1 MNYGDVL
8 TVTLTLFAV
17 IDILGSI
24 PIIIGL
30 RSKMGHIQSEKAT
43 LVSGLIMIL
52 FLFIEI
58 EPIFFKYH
66 PKIGIKSNSFLRIKT
81 GELKTVCR

>member
-1 MNYGDVL
+1 MNFGDIL

-52 FLFIEI
+52 FLF
-58 EPIFFKYH
+58 
-66 PKIGIKSNSFLRIKT
+66 
-81 GELKTVCR
+81 V

>member
-1 MNYGDVL
+1 MNFGDVL

-43 LVSGLIMIL
+43 LVSGLDND
-52 FLFIEI
+52 FISI
-58 EPIFFKYH
+58 CRR
-66 PKIGIKSNSFLRIKT
+66 KIT
-81 GELKTVCR
+81 

>member
-1 MNYGDVL
+1 MNFADIL

-30 RSKMGHIQSEKAT
+30 RSKMGHIQSGKAT
-43 LVSGLIMIL
+43 LVSG
-52 FLFIEI
+52 FIFI
-58 EPIFFKYH
+58 
-66 PKIGIKSNSFLRIKT
+66 
-81 GELKTVCR
+81 CR

>member
-1 MNYGDVL
+1 MNFGDVL

-43 LVSGLIMIL
+43 LVQRGV
-52 FLFIEI
+52 FE
-58 EPIFFKYH
+58 
-66 PKIGIKSNSFLRIKT
+66 
-81 GELKTVCR
+81 TVSTACSPVTT